1 MARKGAY
8 KYMGWA
14 LKMLYLPLSSSPTSG
29 GFFLS
34 SFCSLYYKLQNYYR
48 IGIMVYKYSTVPTA
62 RILKTM
68 SSSSPAPQAKE
79 SPSRGLSRT
88 AFSSLSIW
96 RAKIANDLQ
105 ELPTSNTF
113 KLRLLL
119 DQTKDLE
126 QAVFGCLK
134 DALFELQEASEW
146 GLLSPAFVDTQR
158 NHLLAQAAQ
167 ELINDKNLVLELARE
182 HGEDLFHAYTR
193 ELQQAKVHSVS
204 DYETLGQ
211 LRFAMLVW
219 KVNLNQILS
228 ITEDK
233 QHTLQEGWRE
243 GVKLVRRCVGRSGK
257 YWASQQVAD
266 APGQDEMD
274 TICSSIEKKLRDM
287 LEEMA
292 ESHHVSADSVAA
304 AVAAVP
310 VDELERYAEEGEE
323 ESGGDV
329 DRYMVPPVKEMYK
342 Y

>member
-1 MARKGAY
+1 
-8 KYMGWA
+8 
-14 LKMLYLPLSSSPTSG
+14 
-29 GFFLS
+29 
-34 SFCSLYYKLQNYYR
+34 
-48 IGIMVYKYSTVPTA
+48 
-62 RILKTM
+62 M

-79 SPSRGLSRT
+79 SPVRGLTHT

-105 ELPTSNTF
+105 EVPTSNKF

-134 DALFELQEASEW
+134 DALFELHEASEW

-167 ELINDKNLVLELARE
+167 ELMNDKNLVLELARE
-182 HGEDLFHAYTR
+182 HGEHLFHVYTR
-193 ELQQAKVHSVS
+193 ELQRAKIHSVS

-219 KVNLNQILS
+219 KVNLNQDLS

-257 YWASQQVAD
+257 HWAGQQVAD
-266 APGQDEMD
+266 APGRDEMD
-274 TICSSIEKKLRDM
+274 KMCSSIENKMRHM
-287 LEEMA
+287 LDEMA
-292 ESHHVSADSVAA
+292 ESHHLHADSVAL

-310 VDELERYAEEGEE
+310 VDELENNLDEEEQ

-329 DRYMVPPVKEMYK
+329 DRYMVPPVKEMYDSEIAG
-342 Y
+342 